1 MSDKR
6 MGLLES
12 KFADFIWNNEPMAS
26 GQLVKMAEKELS
38 WKSTTSY
45 TVLKRLCDRGIFQ
58 NQGGTVT
65 SLISRDEFYA
75 LQSERFVE
83 EAFDGSLPAFLAAF
97 GSRKKMSDA
106 EIEDLKKIIDGF
118 RR

>member
-1 MSDKR
+1 MSEKK

-12 KFADFIWNNEPMAS
+12 KFADFIWNNEPIAS
-26 GQLVKMAEKELS
+26 GQLVRMAEKELS

-45 TVLKRLCDRGIFQ
+45 TVLKRLCERGIFQ

-65 SLISRDEFYA
+65 SLISRDEYYA

-83 EAFDGSLPAFLAAF
+83 ETFDGSLPAFLAAF
-97 GSRKKMSDA
+97 GTRKRMSDA